1 MIALW
6 SSSYQQQENSATVIR
21 LSHQTVLNIHVVN
34 QFVQTGS
41 AIPGKPSR
49 KERSV
54 STPEVV
60 EFLEYCKASKPSTST
75 SEIQQALIQYCKW
88 RLYRLQQIFPLA
100 QRSVIF

>member
-6 SSSYQQQENSATVIR
+6 SSDYQQQENSATVIR

-88 RLYRLQQIFPLA
+88 HLYRLQQIFPLA
-100 QRSVIF
+100 